1 MQFSTYNGWEN
12 KFTWLVHL
20 HLSNEG
26 ALANEMAEL
35 VAQEPNNVPAG
46 RLVEMWVKVAV
57 ENWTTFFPGRNR
69 QYDESL
75 RLFVWDLLRS
85 ALAYADWD
93 ALVGILTGE
102 GETSENLFTWTLYRT
117 IMDDGQLQQ
126 DVSTLIGEAPNS
138 YAGVDTVK
146 DWFESQLD
154 TWMTVPAARQHRN
167 SAMSTLASGL
177 IQNTYSVIYWEHVA
191 RAFRDD
197 Y

>member
-20 HLSNEG
+20 HLSNEFE
-26 ALANEMAEL
+26 LANEMAEL
-35 VAQEPNNVPAG
+35 VAREPNDVPAG
-46 RLVEMWVKVAV
+46 RLVEMWVKVAI
-57 ENWTTFFPGRNR
+57 ENWITFFPGRNR
-69 QYDESL
+69 QYDEYI
-75 RLFVWDLLRS
+75 RLFAWDLLRS

-93 ALVGILTGE
+93 ALVRILTGE
-102 GETSENLFTWTLYRT
+102 GETSDNLFTWTLYRNIT
-117 IMDDGQLQQ
+117 DNSQLQQ
-126 DVSTLIGEAPNS
+126 NVSMLISEAPNI

-167 SAMSTLASGL
+167 SAMSVLASSL
-177 IQNTYSVIYWEHVA
+177 IQNTYSVINWEHVA